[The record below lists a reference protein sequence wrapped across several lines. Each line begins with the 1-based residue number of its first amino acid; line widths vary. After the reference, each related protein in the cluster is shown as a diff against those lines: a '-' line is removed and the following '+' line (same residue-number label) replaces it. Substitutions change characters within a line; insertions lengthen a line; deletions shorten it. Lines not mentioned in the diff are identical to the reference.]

1 MNKTAEVKGIKSHT
15 QIMWEDF
22 TWQYH
27 FPVSNYHSH
36 YPSRKA
42 TEDTIKLYCACSRET
57 GINKVIYSVCRDSY
71 PIMEGAAEAK
81 IL

>member
-1 MNKTAEVKGIKSHT
+1 MNKTAEVKRIKLHA
-15 QIMWEDF
+15 QIMCEDF

-36 YPSRKA
+36 YRSRKA
-42 TEDTIKLYCACSRET
+42 IEDTIKLYCAYSRET
-57 GINKVIYSVCRDSY
+57 GINKVIYSVWRDSY